1 MARPPDPRLAAA
13 LALIRAEV
21 HADIGSDHAALP
33 VALLRGGRVGRC
45 IVVEKNAAPL
55 EVARGA
61 LERAGLLDRAE
72 LRLGDG
78 FAPLAPGEVESAS
91 LTGMGGRTLLGILER
106 GADRLP
112 QRLVLQPNDSAAGLR
127 AWARREGY
135 WLTHEELVP
144 GFWRYPLLGLER
156 RPGPDPAYSG
166 LPPVSA
172 LAHGPLLLRRR
183 DPLLAEELES
193 QLRRLAPLERH
204 GRAGV
209 DAGLAAVREG
219 LAWLEGEAAP

>member
-1 MARPPDPRLAAA
+1 MIASTPARPPDSRLAAA

-33 VALLRGGRVGRC
+33 VALLRSGRVGRC
-45 IVVEKNAAPL
+45 IVVEKKAAPL
-55 EVARGA
+55 EVARGT
-61 LERAGLLDRAE
+61 LERARLLDRAE

-78 FAPLAPGEVESAS
+78 FAPLLAGEVESAS

-106 GADRLP
+106 GAARLP

-127 AWARREGY
+127 GWARRQGY

-144 GFWRYPLLGLER
+144 GFWRYPLL
-156 RPGPDPAYSG
+156 
-166 LPPVSA
+166 
-172 LAHGPLLLRRR
+172 
-183 DPLLAEELES
+183 AEELKS